1 MASEFKLAPSILSA
15 DFANLQLALSQ
26 CDEGGAHW
34 IHVDVMDNQFVP
46 NLTIGPPVVKSL
58 RPNTKKFLDVHMM
71 VIEPEKLV
79 EPFAR
84 AGADSITFHIE
95 ATDDPQSVI
104 DLIKAT
110 GAKVGISIKPATP
123 LAEIEPY
130 YDQIDLVLVMSVD
143 PGFGGQGYLDGSTER
158 VEKVKQM
165 LIEKCLQDRVLIEVD
180 GGIKLHNAEEVINAG
195 ADVLVAGSAIFGADD
210 PVQTMKDFYLLG
222 THQDILR

>member
-15 DFANLQLALSQ
+15 DFTNLQLAQSQ
-26 CDEGGAHW
+26 CDDGGAHW

-71 VIEPEKLV
+71 VVDPEKLV
-79 EPFAR
+79 EPFAK

-104 DLIKAT
+104 DLIKAAGT
-110 GAKVGISIKPATP
+110 KVGISVKPATP

-143 PGFGGQGYLDGSTER
+143 PGFGGQGYIDGSTER
-158 VEKVKQM
+158 IEKVKQI
-165 LIEKCLQDRVLIEVD
+165 LIEKCVEDRVLIEVD
-180 GGIKLHNAEEVINAG
+180 GGIKLHNAKEVIDAG

-222 THQDILR
+222 TH

>member
-79 EPFAR
+79 ESFAR

-158 VEKVKQM
+158 IEKVKQM
-165 LIEKCLQDRVLIEVD
+165 LIEKCLEDRVLIEVD
-180 GGIKLHNAEEVINAG
+180 GGIKLHNAEEVVNAG
-195 ADVLVAGSAIFGADD
+195 ADVLVAGSAIFGAND

-222 THQDILR
+222 TH

>member
-15 DFANLQLALSQ
+15 DFTNLKLALSQ
-26 CDEGGAHW
+26 CDKGGAHW

-110 GAKVGISIKPATP
+110 GTKVGISIKPATP

-158 VEKVKQM
+158 VEKVKQI
-165 LIEKCLQDRVLIEVD
+165 LIEKSLQNRVLIEVD

-195 ADVLVAGSAIFGADD
+195 ADVLVAGSAIFGVDD

-222 THQDILR
+222 TH

>member
-26 CDEGGAHW
+26 CDDGGAHW

-79 EPFAR
+79 EPFAK

-104 DLIKAT
+104 DLIKAAGT
-110 GAKVGISIKPATP
+110 KVGISIKPATP

-143 PGFGGQGYLDGSTER
+143 PGFGGQGYIDGSTER
-158 VEKVKQM
+158 IEKVKQM
-165 LIEKCLQDRVLIEVD
+165 LIEKCVEDRVLIEVD
-180 GGIKLHNAEEVINAG
+180 GGIKLHNAKEVIDAG

-222 THQDILR
+222 TH

>member
-15 DFANLQLALSQ
+15 DFTNLKLALSQ

-79 EPFAR
+79 GPFAR

-110 GAKVGISIKPATP
+110 GTKVGISIKPATP

-158 VEKVKQM
+158 VEKVKQI

-222 THQDILR
+222 TH

>member
-26 CDEGGAHW
+26 CDEGGVHW

-104 DLIKAT
+104 DLIKST

-158 VEKVKQM
+158 IEKVKQM
-165 LIEKCLQDRVLIEVD
+165 LIEKCLEDRVLIEVD
-180 GGIKLHNAEEVINAG
+180 GGIKLHNAEEVVNAG
-195 ADVLVAGSAIFGADD
+195 ADVLVAGSAIFGAND

-222 THQDILR
+222 TH

>member
-15 DFANLQLALSQ
+15 DFTNLQLALSQ
-26 CDEGGAHW
+26 CDDGGAHW

-71 VIEPEKLV
+71 VIKPEKLV
-79 EPFAR
+79 EPFAK

-104 DLIKAT
+104 DLIKAAGT
-110 GAKVGISIKPATP
+110 KVGISVKPATP

-143 PGFGGQGYLDGSTER
+143 PGFGGQGYIDGSTER
-158 VEKVKQM
+158 IEKVKQM
-165 LIEKCLQDRVLIEVD
+165 LIEKCVEDRVLIEVD
-180 GGIKLHNAEEVINAG
+180 GGIKLHNAKEVIDAG

-222 THQDILR
+222 TH

>member
-15 DFANLQLALSQ
+15 DFTNLKLALSQ

-110 GAKVGISIKPATP
+110 GTKVGISIKPATP

-158 VEKVKQM
+158 VEKVKQI

-195 ADVLVAGSAIFGADD
+195 ANVLVAGSAIFGTDD

-222 THQDILR
+222 TH